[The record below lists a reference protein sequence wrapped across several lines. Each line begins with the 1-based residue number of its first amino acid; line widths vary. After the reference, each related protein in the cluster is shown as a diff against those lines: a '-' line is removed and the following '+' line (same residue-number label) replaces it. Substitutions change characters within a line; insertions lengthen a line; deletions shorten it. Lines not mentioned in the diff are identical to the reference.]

1 MTKVYQLHPVV
12 QQAYSDVH
20 SWLAGRPA
28 ANGYMDIR
36 LREMRLDCPSMK
48 HVAAQFALLFHAHH
62 FKSSFIL
69 NEILT
74 HERLA
79 SWLSENQH
87 ITLIDMGCGAGAA
100 SAALTATLIE
110 LIEAKCIN
118 HEITLVC
125 IGVDFVD
132 NVLGIYNKLMEGL
145 QERVKPYGVELE
157 TKVVDRPAS
166 ESVIDLDVH
175 LQGFLQEWN
184 QPALSQVIVAQSNIV
199 RPLSALFD
207 KSRRRRSRLLDLEV
221 PPTAFLQENKF
232 GIREVRSFR
241 QLFVQLPI
249 DNLHILTVGTNEDLW
264 LRRVEEMGD
273 SVTES
278 LLTHDVKSY
287 GTCLHGI
294 HFVNP
299 AGSHWRAR
307 KQPTKYSRTKFVT
320 DVRSVENTE
329 LAGDTHWHRII
340 SIDNLEL
347 AWARVRLIRTRDAIN
362 DEIEIRLF
370 ERDLDVNL
378 ERLHSKLN
386 SYEKN
391 VAKTDDR
398 LSYSFPKGDD
408 DKRPYVL
415 PRIEEDILAVAAIQV
430 LGKLAFG
437 LQNTSYAYRP
447 HESFPRS
454 TEFLYRNWFDAFR
467 RFRDDVW
474 IGVSLEG
481 NCKILETDIESYY
494 KCIDQRKLVDTVAS
508 ELRTQSTR
516 VTWLL
521 EKLFLVCLE
530 DHVKG
535 HGLAQG
541 AAGSGF
547 YANTF
552 LAGLDSEFGQDDSR
566 FYRYMDDIYLVIPEN
581 GNLTDFKS
589 RLDNKLKSF
598 GLKRN
603 CKKTTSY
610 DSNRFR
616 QIWDTM
622 DELEDISNRFTF
634 LTNCLWYANE
644 EYRTELQRTD
654 SWWDVIDRYRNQL
667 RSLEIYVEADRLSR
681 KMHQY
686 FSRRKRNN
694 DCRSGLVKELKYPP
708 QHATEWTSQFVQDNC
723 KWIGDRDSV
732 REDLIRMLNSS
743 YCEIQSDISDKRKK
757 QLTTNIVFCAN
768 NLQRLGFAGIDE
780 LLTEILTERSTI
792 IRQPRH
798 IIRSL
803 ADQGF
808 YSAVSRLITC
818 FADSD
823 HPAAPYYLSLATE
836 SVRFLPEKRETF
848 LERIANIALDIC
860 RPAIVRLKAT
870 ETLVWASIGN
880 SVLDTERIR
889 NIMHQETSTR
899 LKKNYMLLLGSSG
912 YNVEY
917 DIESGDYLLQSANR
931 IASQD
936 EILKLFDC
944 VEPEILRKKY
954 YGWEYSDGPR
964 EHSEM
969 GYY

>member
-1 MTKVYQLHPVV
+1 MQYELHPVI
-12 QQAYSDVH
+12 QEAYSDVH
-20 SWLAGRPA
+20 RWLKTRDDTA
-28 ANGYMDIR
+28 GYMENYGSCR
-36 LREMRLDCPSMK
+36 KTTSMK
-48 HVAAQFALLFHAHH
+48 DIAAQFARYFPTHH
-62 FKSSFIL
+62 FKTVKVL
-69 NEILT
+69 NETETQEKLV
-74 HERLA
+74 A
-79 SWLSENQH
+79 WLH
-87 ITLIDMGCGAGAA
+87 RTPFIAIIDMGCGGGAA
-100 SAALTATLIE
+100 SSALIGLLLQLQSHRALP
-110 LIEAKCIN
+110 
-118 HEITLVC
+118 EILHLSC
-125 IGVDFVD
+125 IGVDPAA
-132 NVLGIYNKLMEGL
+132 NALGIYYQLLNRIKEATSLSSMMEI
-145 QERVKPYGVELE
+145 
-157 TKVVDRPAS
+157 KVIDRPVS
-166 ESVIDLDVH
+166 ESVTDLDYH
-175 LQGFLQEWN
+175 LNTSLQCWG
-184 QPALSQVIVAQSNIV
+184 QPALSHVFLLQSNIV
-199 RPLSALFD
+199 SPLGALYED
-207 KSRRRRSRLLDLEV
+207 QQERRKILVDLGIPAKAYIEE
-221 PPTAFLQENKF
+221 PSF
-232 GIREVRSFR
+232 GIREARSYLQLLR
-241 QLFVQLPI
+241 QMPI
-249 DNLHILTVGTNEDLW
+249 DNLHVVTVATDQSNLDV
-264 LRRVEEMGD
+264 RVEAMGAAIGQMFADHTIHPISSGTSEIWFNNPVD
-273 SVTES
+273 SYWKETRGRDAPDPKQF
-278 LLTHDVKSY
+278 HADVH
-287 GTCLHGI
+287 T
-294 HFVNP
+294 
-299 AGSHWRAR
+299 
-307 KQPTKYSRTKFVT
+307 
-320 DVRSVENTE
+320 VENSG
-329 LAGDTHWHRII
+329 LMRDIHWQDIMD
-340 SIDNLEL
+340 IDNLKL

-378 ERLHSKLN
+378 ERLHSKLK

-398 LSYSFPKGDD
+398 LSYSFPKGDE

-494 KCIDQRKLVDTVAS
+494 KCIDQRKLVDAVAS

-581 GNLTDFKS
+581 GNLTDFMS

-616 QIWDTM
+616 QNWDTM
-622 DELEDISNRFTF
+622 DELEVISNRFTF

-694 DCRSGLVKELKYPP
+694 DCRSVLVKELKYPP

-798 IIRSL
+798 IMRSL

-818 FADSD
+818 FSDSD

-836 SVRFLPEKRETF
+836 SVRFLPEKKETF

-870 ETLVWASIGN
+870 ESLVWTSIGN

-889 NIMHQETSTR
+889 NIMHLETSAR

-936 EILKLFDC
+936 EIFKLFDC